1 MWEAVFNYLNYFYYF
16 VVNQPPLAVYWF
28 LFKNGGWLILM
39 IVFYRMFIELFHL
52 NRTGLFLSNLKWIHL
67 AVDVPKGN
75 EQTPKAVEHIF
86 SQLAG
91 THKNPDLEE
100 EFWDGYSQPW
110 FSFEII
116 SIEGYVQFVITCPD
130 KFRDLVEAAIYAQYP
145 EAEITEIEDYA
156 KDFPHKFPDSVYGAW
171 GTEYVLLKRKTIE
184 DECYPIKTYKEFE
197 HPGAE
202 DVFKDP
208 LAALLEI
215 YSRLGPGEFAGLQIL
230 VKPISNTWRGWSDA
244 GVKLIQ
250 KLIGAPKKQTSTILS
265 KIGSIPSA
273 ILDTTAQAITGAE
286 AIGPS
291 VADKKDAPPSLMLH
305 LPPGAKTVIEKVEQK
320 ISKICYATKMRF
332 IYVGKKKGGFNKNKV
347 IYAVTGAIKQFITN
361 DCNGLKPEMATVGS
375 SPHYFFKTARSAWR
389 QTRLVNA
396 YRNRSRWKGAPE
408 YLMNIEELATVWHFP
423 MLTVKAPLLAKT
435 ESRRAQPPTSLPVE
449 RSESTIKPIEQ
460 KAKMAPPPNLPVV

>member
-1 MWEAVFNYLNYFYYF
+1 
-16 VVNQPPLAVYWF
+16 VVTQPPLEVYWF
-28 LFKNGGWLILM
+28 LFKNGGWLILLL
-39 IVFYRMFIELFHL
+39 VFYKMFIVLYHL
-52 NRTGLFLSNLKWIHL
+52 NRTGLFLSKLKWIHL

-91 THKNPDLEE
+91 AHKNPDLEE
-100 EFWDGYSQPW
+100 ELWDGYSQPW

-116 SIEGYVQFVITCPD
+116 SIEGYVQFVVTCPE
-130 KFRDLVEAAIYAQYP
+130 KHRDLVEAAVYAQYP

-156 KDFPHKFPDSVYGAW
+156 KDFPHKFPDPVYGAW
-171 GTEYVLLKRKTIE
+171 GTEYVLIKRKTIA
-184 DECYPIKTYKEFE
+184 DECYPIRTYKEFE

-215 YSRLGPGEFAGLQIL
+215 YSRLGPGEFAGIQIL
-230 VKPISNTWRGWSDA
+230 AKPISDSWRNWSKA
-244 GVKLIQ
+244 GAKLVQ
-250 KLIGAPKKQTSTILS
+250 KLIGAPEKSKSTILG
-265 KIGSIPSA
+265 KIGSLPSA
-273 ILDTTAQAITGAE
+273 LLDTTAQAITGAE
-286 AIGPS
+286 TIGPS

-305 LPPGAKTVIEKVEQK
+305 LSPNTKTVIEKVEQK
-320 ISKICYATKMRF
+320 LSKISYATKIRF
-332 IYVGKKKGGFNKNKV
+332 IYIGKKQGGFNKNKV
-347 IYAVTGAIKQFITN
+347 VYAVTGAIKQFITH
-361 DCNGLKPEMATVGS
+361 DCNGLKPEMATIGS

-460 KAKMAPPPNLPVV
+460 KGKMAPPPNLPVI